1 MSYIDDYNDN
11 VNNKKIPY
19 DDIPISRN
27 YESKKSSRR
36 QSVSTPV
43 TKILIVLVAVL
54 FVANIVLCSTAFYY
68 LKHGKVKNVN
78 YYYPNIEA
86 NQESISTYAMTTAL
100 MSTICVSAGG
110 NATDYDSFFT
120 HTLSKGSGVIYR
132 VDGNTIYFIT
142 CYHVVNGHDN
152 IWVLLPSQRV
162 PIKVSLVSYSSHYDI
177 AVLSYRASN
186 PDDVLD
192 GCTPIKTYDSNY
204 LTMGDKVF
212 AVGNPLSGG
221 FSITE
226 GVVSR
231 LNTLI
236 TIDSNNYESREI
248 QTSAAINPGNSGGGL
263 FNSEGRFVGLVNAK
277 LNTAKSGTSTITV
290 AGTAYAIPGTLT
302 LSIAESIIKNKSK
315 TQRVDLG
322 AVFGYDDDRGSTI
335 YSVKDEFGTTKM
347 ILASYVVVSS
357 VTRGSIAYQKL
368 HAGDQIVSIEFDVL
382 EKGERV
388 HKKIQMFSKY
398 TFEDYSFAIVSG
410 SDIIFNIIED
420 GVGEEEKQVVIEAS
434 AFRTIE

>member
-1 MSYIDDYNDN
+1 
-11 VNNKKIPY
+11 
-19 DDIPISRN
+19 
-27 YESKKSSRR
+27 
-36 QSVSTPV
+36 
-43 TKILIVLVAVL
+43 
-54 FVANIVLCSTAFYY
+54 
-68 LKHGKVKNVN
+68 
-78 YYYPNIEA
+78 
-86 NQESISTYAMTTAL
+86 
-100 MSTICVSAGG
+100 
-110 NATDYDSFFT
+110 
-120 HTLSKGSGVIYR
+120 
-132 VDGNTIYFIT
+132 
-142 CYHVVNGHDN
+142 
-152 IWVLLPSQRV
+152 
-162 PIKVSLVSYSSHYDI
+162 
-177 AVLSYRASN
+177 
-186 PDDVLD
+186 
-192 GCTPIKTYDSNY
+192 
-204 LTMGDKVF
+204 MGDKVF

-322 AVFGYDDDRGSTI
+322 AVFGYGDDRGSTI

-368 HAGDQIVSIEFDVL
+368 HAGDQIVTIEFDIL

>member
-1 MSYIDDYNDN
+1 M
-11 VNNKKIPY
+11 
-19 DDIPISRN
+19 
-27 YESKKSSRR
+27 
-36 QSVSTPV
+36 
-43 TKILIVLVAVL
+43 
-54 FVANIVLCSTAFYY
+54 
-68 LKHGKVKNVN
+68 
-78 YYYPNIEA
+78 
-86 NQESISTYAMTTAL
+86 
-100 MSTICVSAGG
+100 
-110 NATDYDSFFT
+110 
-120 HTLSKGSGVIYR
+120 
-132 VDGNTIYFIT
+132 
-142 CYHVVNGHDN
+142 
-152 IWVLLPSQRV
+152 
-162 PIKVSLVSYSSHYDI
+162 
-177 AVLSYRASN
+177 
-186 PDDVLD
+186 
-192 GCTPIKTYDSNY
+192 
-204 LTMGDKVF
+204 
-212 AVGNPLSGG
+212 
-221 FSITE
+221 
-226 GVVSR
+226 
-231 LNTLI
+231 
-236 TIDSNNYESREI
+236 
-248 QTSAAINPGNSGGGL
+248 
-263 FNSEGRFVGLVNAK
+263 
-277 LNTAKSGTSTITV
+277 

-410 SDIIFNIIED
+410 SNIIFNIIED